1 MMRKINSTILFV
13 FFYIFIFG
21 QEKDNQS
28 WNTISVDKEIS
39 NKINIS
45 IKESFRVGENY
56 SFLYKYFTDTR
67 LKYNYNNNISLAIGF
82 RYINEREEDDLD
94 ILKEKKY
101 RYYTDFSVKKSIDRT
116 RISLRNRFQRQGDST
131 EYKNTIRQ
139 KISINYD
146 IKKSK
151 IKPITSVEYFYRK
164 DEKINK
170 IRFSLGLE
178 YPITKQLE
186 LYLGYRKQK
195 ETKGNNPLTINI
207 IELKL
212 NYNIK

>member
-67 LKYNYNNNISLAIGF
+67 LKYNYNNMSLAVGF
-82 RYINEREEDDLD
+82 RYINERKEDDFD
-94 ILKEKKY
+94 ILKEKKH
-101 RYYTDFSVKKSIDRT
+101 RYYTDFSVKKSINRT
-116 RISLRNRFQRQGDST
+116 RISLRNRFQRQGYST

-139 KISINYD
+139 KLSINYD
-146 IKKSK
+146 IKKSNLNFIDTLDK
-151 IKPITSVEYFYRK
+151 TVKFIK
-164 DEKINK
+164 
-170 IRFSLGLE
+170 
-178 YPITKQLE
+178 
-186 LYLGYRKQK
+186 
-195 ETKGNNPLTINI
+195 NNL
-207 IELKL
+207 
-212 NYNIK
+212 

>member
-1 MMRKINSTILFV
+1 M
-13 FFYIFIFG
+13 
-21 QEKDNQS
+21 
-28 WNTISVDKEIS
+28 
-39 NKINIS
+39 
-45 IKESFRVGENY
+45 
-56 SFLYKYFTDTR
+56 
-67 LKYNYNNNISLAIGF
+67 
-82 RYINEREEDDLD
+82 
-94 ILKEKKY
+94 KK
-101 RYYTDFSVKKSIDRT
+101 RIDRT

-151 IKPITSVEYFYRK
+151 IKPITSAEYFYRK

-195 ETKGNNPLTINI
+195 ETKVNNPLTINI

-212 NYNIK
+212 KYNIK

>member
-1 MMRKINSTILFV
+1 M
-13 FFYIFIFG
+13 
-21 QEKDNQS
+21 
-28 WNTISVDKEIS
+28 
-39 NKINIS
+39 
-45 IKESFRVGENY
+45 
-56 SFLYKYFTDTR
+56 
-67 LKYNYNNNISLAIGF
+67 SLAIGF

-151 IKPITSVEYFYRK
+151 IKPITSAEYFYRK